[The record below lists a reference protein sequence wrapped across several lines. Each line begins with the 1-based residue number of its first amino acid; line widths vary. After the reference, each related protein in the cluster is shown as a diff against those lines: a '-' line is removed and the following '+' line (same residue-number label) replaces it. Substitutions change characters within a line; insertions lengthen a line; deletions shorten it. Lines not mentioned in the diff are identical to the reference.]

1 MEKVKKEKR
10 QRVLAM
16 KRHLKQQ
23 TKECKA
29 WIYVVLVVL
38 VVLSWMIVSLT
49 IGTRDCRTGT
59 AESGAKCEFE
69 RWMGNSM
76 AYLVMESIL
85 SIFRLTTVIV
95 FQIAL
100 MNFWRALKSSTLIKQ
115 EKRTFILHWVLLV
128 TYTVC
133 EIVSL
138 TLVMICNFTDQ
149 MSEQSSTL
157 WFINSMIWCIDNS
170 TNFIAIL
177 VVLDRINNHYQK
189 VKKLERSQA
198 KEVIEEMKKFIEHSH
213 GSNGL
218 NDPDRASNIS
228 AVSIS
233 APVANPMVQRALER
247 KLVDEA
253 ITNIFLIKA

>member
-1 MEKVKKEKR
+1 MILKYLFNKDDPAYTPETALHESTMSELIGSSIVYILAVIFLIRVCDGPRFVISQVVLILFLSLANMGRIVFIRRFFKIDETMQDVLSATFGLIYYSADVIVYWNFVFKYYTTSTKVNQIIAKHAEAMRNEGRVSEENWMEKVKKEKR

-100 MNFWRALKSSTLIKQ
+100 MNFWRALKSSTLIK
-115 EKRTFILHWVLLV
+115 
-128 TYTVC
+128 
-133 EIVSL
+133 
-138 TLVMICNFTDQ
+138 
-149 MSEQSSTL
+149 
-157 WFINSMIWCIDNS
+157 
-170 TNFIAIL
+170 
-177 VVLDRINNHYQK
+177 
-189 VKKLERSQA
+189 
-198 KEVIEEMKKFIEHSH
+198 
-213 GSNGL
+213 
-218 NDPDRASNIS
+218 
-228 AVSIS
+228 
-233 APVANPMVQRALER
+233 
-247 KLVDEA
+247 
-253 ITNIFLIKA
+253 